1 MLNSQLLVDCSCIF
15 QLFKLINQL
24 TCRIWGCVYFQCVQ
38 CVQRF
43 REREHGNNNIFLL
56 LSSLYYFTLTLRH
69 GTGQPA
75 HCAILHWRC
84 GMVRVNQP
92 IVLFYIDVVAWYGS
106 TSPLCYFTLTLW
118 HGTRQS
124 CIYIGL
130 ICVSW
135 YPIFM
140 SLIANSQG
148 FSLNYGR
155 VKKSSFYFTTV
166 WVAMKYSFIKRL
178 YIHYIQITLN
188 T

>member
-1 MLNSQLLVDCSCIF
+1 MGWLLFEVVEITNWGARLPQNRF
-15 QLFKLINQL
+15 GWRWLLFEELWTPSL
-24 TCRIWGCVYFQCVQ
+24 
-38 CVQRF
+38 VQRF
-43 REREHGNNNIFLL
+43 RGREHGNTNIFLL
-56 LSSLYYFTLTLRH
+56 LSSLYYFTLTLQH

-75 HCAILHWRC
+75 HCAILYWRC
-84 GMVRVNQP
+84 RTVCVNQP
-92 IVLFYIDVVAWYGS
+92 IVLFYIDVVAWYAL
-106 TSPLCYFTLTLW
+106 TSPLCYFTLTLR

-155 VKKSSFYFTTV
+155 VKKSSFYLTTV
-166 WVAMKYSFIKRL
+166 WVAMKHSFIKRL
-178 YIHYIQITLN
+178 YLHYIQITLN